1 MIRPMSSP
9 PHRLRPLARLGPLR
23 FALVALALLLIG
35 LAWWGVLAGARG
47 LESRRLS
54 GANGEPLRFLA
65 PQGATNAPA
74 VIIAHGFSGSTP
86 FMLGFAQPL
95 ARAGYGVMLLD
106 FDGHGSARVRLDD
119 NSLPRNLDAAYA
131 ALIAQ
136 PEIDPARVALLGHSM
151 GSGAV
156 MSAAIADAERYRAT
170 IAVSPTG
177 AEVSPQSPR
186 NLLLMAGTL
195 EPRFAA
201 SGRDLLARAGGAN
214 DDLAGGRGR
223 GRRPVEGAVQ
233 PVERRLVGHAA
244 EENGDVLH
252 VGHVD
257 HRPAAP
263 DRRVVWYVA
272 HLAGW
277 LLLVTAAAPLFPAAA
292 PAAVRRRAPWPW
304 LGLPLGALAAALLLA
319 ALGRFSDISG
329 LGGVLV
335 GGALALWFG
344 ALGVVWLLL
353 GFRPP
358 WPMGRD
364 ALWGLVL
371 FAVLTLAFGVMAGRV
386 WLPWWLTPERF
397 ALWLPAA
404 VAALPWLLAAGLAQQ
419 GASARQRAGWW
430 LFQTAVIVA
439 GLLLTVVVA
448 PGLGFVTLLMPVI
461 PAVLAGMSL
470 AGAAIDRPWSYAIG
484 NALFFGWLL
493 VAIFPL
499 A

>member
-1 MIRPMSSP
+1 MSSP
-9 PHRLRPLARLGPLR
+9 PHRSSLLARLAPRRL
-23 FALVALALLLIG
+23 ALAAVALLLIL
-35 LAWWGVLAGARG
+35 LAWWGLLGAGRG
-47 LESRRLS
+47 LDSRRLS

-65 PQGATNAPA
+65 PADATGVPG

-86 FMLGFAQPL
+86 FMLGFGQIL

-201 SGRDLLARAGGAN
+201 NGRDLLARAGGAN

-223 GRRPVEGAVQ
+223 AMVDVPNVEHITILFSGVAHQAALDWLNRTFDRP
-233 PVERRLVGHAA
+233 AA
-244 EENGDVLH
+244 T
-252 VGHVD
+252 
-257 HRPAAP
+257 AAP

-319 ALGRFSDISG
+319 ALGRFGDISG

-358 WPMGRD
+358 WPAGRD

>member
-1 MIRPMSSP
+1 MSSP
-9 PHRLRPLARLGPLR
+9 PHRSSLLARLAPRRL
-23 FALVALALLLIG
+23 ALAAVALLLIL
-35 LAWWGVLAGARG
+35 LAWWGLLGAGRG
-47 LESRRLS
+47 LDSRRLS

-65 PQGATNAPA
+65 PADATGVPG

-86 FMLGFAQPL
+86 FMLGFGQIL

-201 SGRDLLARAGGAN
+201 NGRDLLARAGGAN

-223 GRRPVEGAVQ
+223 AMVDVPNVEHITILFSGVAHQAALDWLNRTFDRP
-233 PVERRLVGHAA
+233 AA
-244 EENGDVLH
+244 T
-252 VGHVD
+252 
-257 HRPAAP
+257 AAP

-304 LGLPLGALAAALLLA
+304 LGLPLGALAAVLLLA

-358 WPMGRD
+358 WPAGRD